1 MSTAT
6 LFNRK
11 KILSLAQFSI
21 LLAIEAIVCFTP
33 LGSLPAL
40 GPIVATLS
48 HVPVIIAAILLGPA
62 AGSLMGFSFGL
73 FSFLVWTFTPPSPVI
88 AFAFTPFYS
97 LGAFQGNLG
106 SLVICFVPRVLIGL
120 VAGVVFRLLTKKNAA
135 KSRLDFFAAALA
147 GVLGTLS
154 NTVFVLGGIWLFFG
168 RDYATAAG
176 FAYETILA
184 VIGVTILTSGLPE
197 AAIGGFAATAVALPV
212 RRMLLKK

>member
-6 LFNRK
+6 PSSARR
-11 KILSLAQFSI
+11 KILFLAQFSV

-48 HVPVIIAAILLGPA
+48 HVPVILTAILLGPL

-73 FSFLVWTFTPPSPVI
+73 FSLLVWTFTPPSPLV

-97 LGAFQGNLG
+97 LGQFQGNAW
-106 SLVICFVPRVLIGL
+106 SLVIVFVPRILIGL
-120 VAGVVFRLLTKKNAA
+120 VAGLV
-135 KSRLDFFAAALA
+135 FAAAKKRRKLEMPLA
-147 GVLGTLS
+147 AASGVLGSLMNTLL
-154 NTVFVLGGIWLFFG
+154 VLGGIWLFFG
-168 RDYATAAG
+168 RPYAAAAG

-184 VIGVTILTSGLPE
+184 VIGGTVLASGLPE
-197 AAIGGFAATAVALPV
+197 AAIAGFLAAAVAVPV
-212 RRMLLKK
+212 RRIVFKKG